1 MKRVIWCVSFI
12 IVICIGLRCYYSAQ
26 FYSVACRPNTHVC
39 VRNNRMS
46 DELCAHINQS
56 LSVCDQQHLSAHAI
70 IAELQNQFPVIKK
83 IVIAYHPARTQLKI
97 KLHKPVCSINNL
109 FVLTADTLAP
119 QSYFSE
125 SARTSIPSLD
135 IAHESMGNAA
145 SFAQAIVD
153 VLPHTAWNDWN
164 VSCMNEHCIKLIDKK
179 NSKFAVLYSID
190 QKISSDLLTQCALIQ
205 KNMMARGAFDR
216 GMEWIA
222 DTRFAHYIVA
232 YKA

>member
-1 MKRVIWCVSFI
+1 
-12 IVICIGLRCYYSAQ
+12 
-26 FYSVACRPNTHVC
+26 
-39 VRNNRMS
+39 MS

-56 LSVCDQQHLSAHAI
+56 LSVCDQQRLSAPTI
-70 IAELQNQFPVIKK
+70 ISELHNQFPVIKK
-83 IVIAYHPARTQLKI
+83 IVIAYHLAGSHIKI

-109 FVLTADTLAP
+109 FVLTANALVP

-125 SARTSIPSLD
+125 SARSTIPSLD

-145 SFAQAIVD
+145 FFAQAIVD
-153 VLPHTAWNDWN
+153 VLPHTAWNDWK
-164 VSCMNEHCIKLIDKK
+164 VSCRNEHCIRLIHKQ
-179 NSKFAVLYSID
+179 NAQFAVLYSID